1 MLNKKKIKKKKM
13 FPDMMFIPGNVPSL
27 KNSKV
32 KTSRG
37 IFSSKTVN
45 KYIRALGIQAFSSSK
60 KIVKGYADPT
70 RVNQIEELRAHF
82 EEMKIGKSNPIIIGY
97 HQVRNSKRL
106 FDFSNSV
113 EILQDLMTAHDF
125 IEDDNVKY
133 VFPVPMSINGEL
145 IDESNSRAFPLH
157 SVDKENAGCWIKLF

>member
-1 MLNKKKIKKKKM
+1 MVRKKFKSYS
-13 FPDMMFIPGNVPSL
+13 DMVFIPGNIPSL

-37 IFSSKTVN
+37 IFHSPTVSKF
-45 KYIRALGIQAFSSSK
+45 IRSLGIQHFNSRK
-60 KIVKGYADPT
+60 KEVKGYVDPN
-70 RVNQIEELRAHF
+70 RPNQIEALRPHF
-82 EEMKIGKSNPIIIGY
+82 ESMKSGKEDPIIIGY

-113 EILQDLMTAHDF
+113 ELIQDLLTSHDI

-133 VFPVPMSINGEL
+133 VFPVPMSLTGEL
-145 IDESNSRAFPLH
+145 ITESDPRKFPLY
-157 SVDKENAGCWIKLF
+157 SVDKDNPGVWIKFF

>member
-1 MLNKKKIKKKKM
+1 MI
-13 FPDMMFIPGNVPSL
+13 FIPGNIPSL

-37 IFSSKTVN
+37 IFSSPTVN
-45 KYIRALGIQAFSSSK
+45 KFLRSIGIQKFNSRK
-60 KIVKGYADPT
+60 KEVKGYVDLT
-70 RVNQIEELRAHF
+70 RPNQFEALRTEF
-82 EEMKIGKSNPIIIGY
+82 MKMKSNTSDPIIIGY

-125 IEDDNVKY
+125 IEDDNVKH
-133 VFPVPMSINGEL
+133 VFPVPMSIDGKL
-145 IDESNSRAFPLH
+145 INQNNPRAFPLY
-157 SVDKENAGCWIKLF
+157 SVDKENPGVYIKLF

>member
-1 MLNKKKIKKKKM
+1 MLNNRKQPVDII
-13 FPDMMFIPGNVPSL
+13 FLPHNVPSL

-32 KTSRG
+32 KTSKG
-37 IFSSKTVN
+37 IFASPTVS
-45 KYIRALGIQAFSSSK
+45 KYIRKLGIQGFNSRK
-60 KIVKGYADPT
+60 KTVKGYVDTSRPNQFEALRLKFKAMKQGKGDP
-70 RVNQIEELRAHF
+70 L
-82 EEMKIGKSNPIIIGY
+82 IIGY

-133 VFPVPMSINGEL
+133 VFPVPMSLEGKLINENNPR
-145 IDESNSRAFPLH
+145 EFPLY
-157 SVDKENAGCWIKLF
+157 SVDKDNPGVWIKIF

>member
-1 MLNKKKIKKKKM
+1 MVFLE
-13 FPDMMFIPGNVPSL
+13 GNVPSL

-37 IFSSKTVN
+37 IFSSPTV
-45 KYIRALGIQAFSSSK
+45 KKFLRSIGIQKYSARLKS
-60 KIVKGYADPT
+60 VVGYKDAA
-70 RVNQIEELRAHF
+70 RINKFEALRAKF
-82 EEMKIGKSNPIIIGY
+82 LKMKRNKPYPIFIGY

-113 EILQDLMTAHDF
+113 ELLQDLLVAHDI

-133 VFPVPMSINGEL
+133 VFPIPMTKEGKIPSSKNIRTEKWY
-145 IDESNSRAFPLH
+145 
-157 SVDKENAGCWIKLF
+157 SVDKENPGVYIKFF

>member
-1 MLNKKKIKKKKM
+1 MI
-13 FPDMMFIPGNVPSL
+13 FIPGNIPSL

-37 IFSSKTVN
+37 IFSSPTVN
-45 KYIRALGIQAFSSSK
+45 KFLRSIGIQKFNSRK
-60 KIVKGYADPT
+60 KEVKGYVDLT
-70 RVNQIEELRAHF
+70 RPNQFEALRTEF
-82 EEMKIGKSNPIIIGY
+82 MKMKSNTSDPIIIGY

-133 VFPVPMSINGEL
+133 VFPVPMSMDGKLIN
-145 IDESNSRAFPLH
+145 ESDPRAFPLY
-157 SVDKENAGCWIKLF
+157 SVDKENPGVWIKLF

>member
-1 MLNKKKIKKKKM
+1 MVLERKKAA
-13 FPDMMFIPGNVPSL
+13 DMVFIPGNIPSL

-37 IFSSKTVN
+37 IFHSPTVSKF
-45 KYIRALGIQAFSSSK
+45 IRSLGIQHFNSRK
-60 KIVKGYADPT
+60 KEVKGYKDPL
-70 RVNQIEELRAHF
+70 RPNQFEALRSRF
-82 EEMKIGKSNPIIIGY
+82 EAMKQGKGEPLIIGY

-113 EILQDLMTAHDF
+113 ELVQDLMTAHDF

-133 VFPVPMSINGEL
+133 VFPVPMSIDGRL
-145 IDESNSRAFPLH
+145 INEANPREFPLY
-157 SVDKENAGCWIKLF
+157 SVDKDNPGVWVKFF

>member
-1 MLNKKKIKKKKM
+1 MILKTKEAV
-13 FPDMMFIPGNVPSL
+13 DMVFIPGNVPSL

-37 IFSSKTVN
+37 IFHSPTVSKF
-45 KYIRALGIQAFSSSK
+45 IRSLGIQKFNSRK
-60 KIVKGYADPT
+60 KEVKGYKDP
-70 RVNQIEELRAHF
+70 LRPNKLEALRSSF
-82 EEMKIGKSNPIIIGY
+82 EEMKKGKGEPLIIGY

-113 EILQDLMTAHDF
+113 ELIQDLMTAHNI

-133 VFPVPMSINGEL
+133 VFPVPMSIDGRL
-145 IDESNSRAFPLH
+145 INEADPRAFSLY
-157 SVDKENAGCWIKLF
+157 SVDKENPGVWIKFF

>member
-1 MLNKKKIKKKKM
+1 MLDKKNERTY
-13 FPDMMFIPGNVPSL
+13 PDMIFIPGNVPSL

-45 KYIRALGIQAFSSSK
+45 KYIRGLGIQAFSSSK
-60 KIVKGYADPT
+60 KIVKGYADLSRP
-70 RVNQIEELRAHF
+70 NQIEALRDHF
-82 EEMKIGKSNPIIIGY
+82 NSLRQGKDDPLIIGY

-113 EILQDLMTAHDF
+113 EIIQDLLTSHDF
-125 IEDDNVKY
+125 IEDDNVKF
-133 VFPVPMSINGEL
+133 VFPVPMTIDGEL
-145 IDESNSRAFPLH
+145 PVEGKVRDKPLY
-157 SVDKENAGCWIKLF
+157 SVDKESPGVWIKIF